1 MAVYTSLS
9 LTQIKQLLEPYELG
23 NIISYTGISDGIENT
38 NYYVK
43 TSTANYVL
51 TIFEHYTAQELSYFL
66 HLMRF
71 LRNHGMPVPEAIA
84 DSNQRRLNTWQTK
97 PVALFE
103 QLPGKSIVQPDASH
117 CRQIGHALGQLHQIG
132 QKFSFHRANPWR
144 FSQIQSIAKTH
155 LDHLHK
161 DDTLLLSDELSFQYK
176 HVNHKLSNG
185 VIHADLFRDNVLFD
199 CQLKEAQL
207 SGIVD
212 FYTACHAPLLFDLAI
227 SVNDWCL
234 GDDDYLDLNRTKALL
249 NAYEQVRPLNDNEK
263 KHWSTMLRA
272 ASLRFW
278 LSRLSHQQDNY
289 HQLKQEAE
297 LIPDKDPD
305 VLKCLLVK
313 HRENISF
320 CQSLIYS

>member
-1 MAVYTSLS
+1 MAVYTALS
-9 LTQIKQLLEPYELG
+9 LTQIIQLSAPYELG
-23 NIISYTGISDGIENT
+23 NIISYAGISDGIENT
-38 NYYVK
+38 NYHIK
-43 TSTANYVL
+43 TSTADYVL
-51 TIFEHYTAQELSYFL
+51 TIFEHYKIQELSYFL
-66 HLMRF
+66 HLMHF
-71 LRNHGMPVPEAIA
+71 LRNNGLSVPEPVA
-84 DSNQRRLNTWQTK
+84 DTKQQILNTWQAK
-97 PVALFE
+97 PFALFHK
-103 QLPGKSIVQPDASH
+103 LPGKSIVQPDTSH

-132 QKFSFHRANPWR
+132 QKFSVHRDNPWR
-144 FSQIQSIAKTH
+144 FSQIQSIGKAH

-161 DDTLLLSDELSFQYK
+161 DDALLLSDELSFHYK
-176 HVNHKLSNG
+176 HLDHTLSNG

-199 CQLKEAQL
+199 CHLKEAQL

-234 GDDDYLDLNRTKALL
+234 DDDHYLDLNKAKALL

-263 KHWSTMLRA
+263 QNWSTMLRA

-278 LSRLSHQQDNY
+278 LSRLSHQQAND

-305 VLKCLLVK
+305 VLKYLLIK